1 MEVERVNMVLSAQY
15 YLNLK
20 RPFRKSNQVLKTVD
34 SYMDESQIKFSERVQ
49 VKNTR
54 YFTIYKHCGKSEHR
68 KIKDSKT

>member
-1 MEVERVNMVLSAQY
+1 MCYLEVERVNTVLSVQY

-20 RPFRKSNQVLKTVD
+20 HLFRKSNQVLKTID

-54 YFTIYKHCGKSEHR
+54 
-68 KIKDSKT
+68 